1 MRFLFLLFVL
11 LCSSSLKAQTW
22 SDSLKSSLRDTC
34 MQQVKDILIAG
45 PAEDYCSCYV
55 DSVTQFEPTPG
66 KAIPDSVLTG
76 ISSSCLDQL
85 HKKYPGGIYK
95 QKWTEERQ
103 KVFRESCMLRT
114 SSKVTDKRIYCN
126 CVLGKI
132 MQVYPDPQTMP
143 VLDEVEL
150 NRLSADC
157 LDE

>member
-1 MRFLFLLFVL
+1 MRIFFLILVFFRA
-11 LCSSSLKAQTW
+11 SLMFGQTW
-22 SDSLKSSLRDTC
+22 NDSLRTSLRDTC

-55 DSVTQFEPTPG
+55 DSLTSFEPIAG
-66 KAIPDSVLTG
+66 KTIPDSVLTG
-76 ISSSCLDQL
+76 ISSSCLENL

-114 SSKVTDKRIYCN
+114 SSKISDKKIYCN
-126 CVLGKI
+126 CVLGKV
-132 MQVYPDPQTMP
+132 MLVYPDPQAMP

>member
-55 DSVTQFEPTPG
+55 DSVIHFEPTPG

-95 QKWTEERQ
+95 QKWTEER
-103 KVFRESCMLRT
+103 
-114 SSKVTDKRIYCN
+114 YCN